1 MLKSLKLKTVSKI
14 EDCNIL
20 KFFENKK
27 LRVFDERVGD
37 LDESGNGGG
46 FGGLCNHQQ
55 AKANSLKFLQII
67 SIIILQNYYLLV
79 DQTVKLYDKAKAL
92 VRKCQL

>member
-1 MLKSLKLKTVSKI
+1 MLKSLKLKTVSNT
-14 EDCNIL
+14 EDCNIF

-27 LRVFDERVGD
+27 LWVFDERVGD

-55 AKANSLKFLQII
+55 AKANSLKFL
-67 SIIILQNYYLLV
+67 
-79 DQTVKLYDKAKAL
+79 
-92 VRKCQL
+92 

>member
-1 MLKSLKLKTVSKI
+1 M
-14 EDCNIL
+14 
-20 KFFENKK
+20 
-27 LRVFDERVGD
+27 RGVGD

-67 SIIILQNYYLLV
+67 SIIIRQNYYLLSHTSRSNSEV
-79 DQTVKLYDKAKAL
+79 I
-92 VRKCQL
+92 